1 MQHTRDHGSARFSE
15 DCLYGDERRCHRTTS
30 DALAPREAGG
40 CCEHRFQELLDQAL
54 SAAKSFKPFSSAEL
68 ASLLERTRS
77 AA

>member
-1 MQHTRDHGSARFSE
+1 MDRRDFLKTASTATSAAATE
-15 DCLYGDERRCHRTTS
+15 QLLTP
-30 DALAPREAGG
+30 LLREAGG